1 MSNKKQQY
9 PGRLT
14 VLGSAISLALA
25 ASVPASA
32 LEFDTELFD
41 GSIDTT
47 LSFGTISRVQGRDS
61 SITGTAG
68 GRLTAA
74 GAAADLNAFDGGNRN
89 YDTGMVNQVWKV
101 ISDIEVNHK
110 SDRAGAFFRVKAFQ
124 DPLNDDKS
132 NKVQDFSDEG
142 VRRVGKDIE
151 VLDAYGWFRF
161 DAGGMPSE
169 VRVGKQVLNWGEST
183 FIQGG
188 INAINPA
195 DMAALHAP
203 GMELREA
210 LLPVNLVSVSAS
222 PTEDFS
228 VQGFYQ
234 LEGEQ
239 LRFDPAGSYFST
251 LDSELPTG
259 KYPNKGGQWGVALR
273 YFSEELNGTEFGAYF
288 MNYHSRIPAFSA
300 DASRFASAT
309 NLGFFLEY
317 PEDVQLFGVSFN
329 TGLGD
334 WAIQGEYSFKKD
346 APLQRDD
353 MEVLA
358 DSYAPTLPPSSGS
371 AIYAPGYVE
380 SDVSQV
386 QMTVS
391 RIFNQVMGAES
402 FLFLAEVG
410 LTHVHDMPDQLL
422 DGPGTI
428 TSGNQKANLINN
440 LVINTVMFGGA
451 FVNPYATLEPSDHFA
466 DATSWGYQLYG
477 EWTFNDVFHGV
488 NLLPHAAF
496 QHDVNGIS
504 PAGQTGLFLEDRK
517 SVSLGVAA
525 TYKKEWSADLSYTS
539 FFGAGQY
546 NLLNDRDYV
555 GFNVKYSF

>member
-9 PGRLT
+9 PGRLA

-68 GRLTAA
+68 GRVATA
-74 GAAADLNAFDGGNRN
+74 LNSYDGGNLN

-110 SDRAGAFFRVKAFQ
+110 SDKAGAFFRVKAFR
-124 DPLNDDKS
+124 DPLNDDKTS
-132 NKVQDFSDEG
+132 KKELNFSDEG
-142 VRRVGKDIE
+142 LDRVGRDIE

-161 DAGGMPSE
+161 DAAGMPSE

-251 LDSELPTG
+251 LDAEFPTG
-259 KYPNKGGQWGVALR
+259 KYPDKGGQWGVALR
-273 YFSEELNGTEFGAYF
+273 YFSEELNGTEFGAYY
-288 MNYHSRIPAFSA
+288 MNYHSRIPAFSS
-300 DASRFASAT
+300 DPTRFPSS
-309 NLGFFLEY
+309 LGFFLEY

-334 WAIQGEYSFKKD
+334 WALQGEYSFKKG

-353 MEVLA
+353 MEVWV
-358 DSYAPTLPPSSGS
+358 SSGGVPWDGG
-371 AIYAPGYVE
+371 AIPDAYVPGYIE
-380 SDVSQV
+380 RDVSQV

-402 FLFLAEVG
+402 FLFLAEAG
-410 LTHVHDMPDQLL
+410 LTHVHDMPDQNVFRL

-428 TSGNQKANLINN
+428 TSGNPAYNAL
-440 LVINTVMFGGA
+440 LGG
-451 FVNPYATLEPSDHFA
+451 FTESSDHFA